1 MGGRCEQDVR
11 HHLFTRL
18 KNNCCGSVLTC
29 LIFQSGSNQ
38 TMWSPKEESLKGKQS
53 PRKSPCNGSYSRDQ
67 AIVNIW
73 VWIGLLQ
80 FTSCYLRTSFYFMS
94 YIKRI
99 GILRHNCY
107 TLQRETDSRFLRIW
121 DEVWKV
127 FWKSIMLEPP
137 AMAAYLVSRNKLS
150 IRELT
155 NRTTSVPVTYSFR
168 GQRKLGDW
176 AIITMKVQTSM
187 NCNSLRRQG
196 EMVYFI
202 IS

>member
-1 MGGRCEQDVR
+1 
-11 HHLFTRL
+11 
-18 KNNCCGSVLTC
+18 
-29 LIFQSGSNQ
+29 
-38 TMWSPKEESLKGKQS
+38 
-53 PRKSPCNGSYSRDQ
+53 
-67 AIVNIW
+67 
-73 VWIGLLQ
+73 
-80 FTSCYLRTSFYFMS
+80 
-94 YIKRI
+94 
-99 GILRHNCY
+99 
-107 TLQRETDSRFLRIW
+107 
-121 DEVWKV
+121 
-127 FWKSIMLEPP
+127 MLEPP